1 MKCKRSNQS
10 NWMVIRKELDNTG
23 ITIDTDV
30 LQSLEAGDNE
40 AVNKLYIR
48 LERYMK
54 ILCGPEFL
62 NFEDTENVFA

>member
-1 MKCKRSNQS
+1 
-10 NWMVIRKELDNTG
+10 MVIRKELDNTG